1 MWCCQDSNRAKSLVR
16 TRFFALVVAGY
27 GAIRQSIEASI
38 SVPQMVEV
46 TREGTIELPD
56 GRTLAYADRGPA
68 DGMPLVFHHG
78 TPGSRSGHHPDPG
91 VYEDAGVRVVAYD
104 RAGYG
109 LSDRLEGR
117 DVAAVASDISALADE
132 LDFERFAMMGV
143 SGGGPH
149 ALACAA
155 LLGDRV
161 TRAVVM
167 VTPAPN
173 EDDFDF
179 LAGMTQSNISEFDAA
194 LAGPEAIAAYLAPY
208 VETLKTQPEAVI
220 DELAAELPPPDQ
232 ATIARPEVRE
242 ILVSNWQEATRQG
255 PAGWMD
261 DDLAFTRPWGFELVD
276 VSIEVRIWQGE
287 LDVLAPQAHGRRVAG
302 RLPNATF
309 ELVEGKGHLLYDA
322 WAEAFAWAAV

>member
-1 MWCCQDSNRAKSLVR
+1 VSVIPAK
-16 TRFFALVVAGY
+16 
-27 GAIRQSIEASI
+27 
-38 SVPQMVEV
+38 

-56 GRTLAYADRGPA
+56 GRTLAYADRGPV
-68 DGMPLVFHHG
+68 DGAPVVFHHG
-78 TPGSRSGHHPDPG
+78 TPGSRAGHHPDPR
-91 VYEDAGVRVVAYD
+91 VYEDTGARVITYD
-104 RAGYG
+104 RPGYG

-132 LDFERFAMMGV
+132 LGFERFGVMGV

-155 LLGDRV
+155 LLPDRV

-173 EDDFDF
+173 DDDFDF
-179 LAGMTQSNISEFDAA
+179 LAGMTQSNIDEFKAA

-208 VETLKTQPEAVI
+208 VETLRTRPEALL

-232 ATIARPEVRE
+232 ATMARPEVRE
-242 ILVSNWQEATRQG
+242 MLVTSWREAARQG
-255 PAGWMD
+255 AAGWMD
-261 DDLAFTRPWGFELVD
+261 DDLAFTRAWDFDLANVAP
-276 VSIEVRIWQGE
+276 EVRVWHGE
-287 LDVLAPQAHGRRVAG
+287 LDVLSPKAHGRRVAE

-309 ELVEGKGHLLYDA
+309 ELVEGKGHMLYDA
-322 WAEAFAWAAV
+322 WAEALAWAAV